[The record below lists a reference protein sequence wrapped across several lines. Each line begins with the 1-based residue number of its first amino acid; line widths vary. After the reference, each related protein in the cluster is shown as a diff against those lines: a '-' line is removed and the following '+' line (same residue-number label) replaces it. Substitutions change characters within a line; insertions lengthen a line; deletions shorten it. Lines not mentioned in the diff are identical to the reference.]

1 MKRISSKQLIA
12 CAADALAL
20 LLAPES
26 LLAADTPALKKV
38 RIGSGAATCDAPLF
52 VAYEKN
58 FFKEEVSTQNLSAP
72 TGASRK
78 RKGIWLSEKSTR
90 RKVCHDLPQTYCA

>member
-1 MKRISSKQLIA
+1 
-12 CAADALAL
+12 
-20 LLAPES
+20 

-58 FFKEEVSTQNLSAP
+58 FFKEEGLDAELIGADWSFQEKKENLALGKIDATQGLS
-72 TGASRK
+72 
-78 RKGIWLSEKSTR
+78 
-90 RKVCHDLPQTYCA
+90 